1 MPIRITQ
8 FDVLPERNS
17 TVLKVEGS
25 LYLADA
31 WMLETHCHDIV
42 QDSECAI
49 TLDLADLSF
58 IDSESAEVLT
68 RLRREKGVRL
78 EGLHLFVQ
86 KIIELADLTD
96 DAK

>member
-8 FDVLPERNS
+8 FDVPELNS

-31 WMLETHCHDIV
+31 RMLETICHDIG
-42 QDSECAI
+42 QDSEYAI

-58 IDSESAEVLT
+58 IDSGSAEVLT
-68 RLRREKGVRL
+68 RLKREKGVRL

>member
-8 FDVLPERNS
+8 FDVPERNS

-25 LYLADA
+25 LYLTDA
-31 WMLETHCHDIV
+31 RMLETLCHDIG

-68 RLRREKGVRL
+68 RLKREKGVRL